1 MLMLVLLLA
10 INSERW
16 EKAAGA
22 FAAALIALYIALES
36 PLSGMSLNPARSFG
50 SALTAGQWTGMWLY
64 FLAPVASML
73 LATEAYRWMRRHGW
87 IDRPEGKTA
96 SSLCLLCD
104 FKDLAVELAGR
115 PIVRQVAVRR
125 PVHVGLLG
133 RVGQLLPLEVPCF
146 RAELVRH
153 HGFSCGTTG

>member
-104 FKDLAVELAGR
+104 FKDLAVELAGPR
-115 PIVRQVAVRR
+115 
-125 PVHVGLLG
+125 
-133 RVGQLLPLEVPCF
+133 
-146 RAELVRH
+146 
-153 HGFSCGTTG
+153 